1 MANRE
6 ISSYH
11 DIDNMSEGI
20 TMPDQKSHQAMK
32 LGMKREEVA
41 KLRNMWTVA
50 TNDDINDDH
59 DNI

>member
-1 MANRE
+1 
-6 ISSYH
+6 
-11 DIDNMSEGI
+11 
-20 TMPDQKSHQAMK
+20 MPDQKSHQAMK